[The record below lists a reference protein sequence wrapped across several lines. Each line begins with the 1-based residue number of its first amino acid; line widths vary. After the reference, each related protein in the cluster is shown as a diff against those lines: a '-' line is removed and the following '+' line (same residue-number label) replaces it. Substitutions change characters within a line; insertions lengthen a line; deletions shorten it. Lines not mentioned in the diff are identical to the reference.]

1 MNQIQITCSRC
12 NGSGHYSFN
21 LTRGTVC
28 FQCEGAKKIAVDA
41 VKHAK
46 STAAKTARAAKSAQ
60 TAGRRAEIAAV
71 IRGQLDRDFGPFA
84 DDMLGAQNR
93 VQACIRA
100 HGKTPGDLV
109 NELLAKEVA

>member
-1 MNQIQITCSRC
+1 MTGQIQTE
-12 NGSGHYSFN
+12 
-21 LTRGTVC
+21 
-28 FQCEGAKKIAVDA
+28 QEQ
-41 VKHAK
+41 
-46 STAAKTARAAKSAQ
+46 AAAWPPGMADPTTARRLLAVPPTVAPQHSRAIIDV
-60 TAGRRAEIAAV
+60 GRAEIAAV
-71 IRGQLDRDFGPFA
+71 IRGQLDSDFGPFA